1 MKKILVVLLFISC
14 LPIAKADEGM
24 WLPFLLQQ
32 LNSTDMQLRGLKI
45 PVDEIYSANKS
56 SLKDAVVLFGGGCT
70 GAMISNDGLLITNHH
85 CGNSSIQYHSTVEH
99 NYLHDGFWAKNKK
112 EELPV
117 PNLTVTFIVRM
128 EDVTSQIIPFLNE
141 QLSENERAIA
151 VKKLGEEI
159 EKKAVAGT
167 HFSALV
173 KSIFEGNEY
182 ILIVSE
188 IFTDVRMVGAP
199 PTSIGNFGGETDN
212 WMWPRQ
218 TGDFSL
224 FRVYAGKDNKPAVYN
239 ADNVPFHPRY
249 SFPISLKGVK
259 EGDFTMV
266 YGFPGRTQEYLSSY
280 AVDLTMN
287 NSNPNRIA
295 VRTKKIAVMEKY
307 MKQDEKTYIQYAAK
321 IRSLANAYKKW
332 KGEVSGLKK
341 NHALEQKRIFETAYL
356 KWAAEDDK
364 RNNKYGSV
372 LSNLKNIYNEFKKYI
387 TAADFYSEA
396 GAGVEI
402 LNYAATFNKL
412 IELST
417 AEKPDQQKISEEAL
431 RLLKGTE
438 GFFKNYCPSLD
449 KDMFAEMMELYS
461 KNVDPSLIPL
471 TLENANHK
479 YKGNLAY
486 YADEVFRESVFA
498 DEAKL
503 HQLLTDFTV
512 KKAKVIRYDPAF
524 LLTNDLIDTYTTKTG
539 LKVTDIRTKLAGLNR
554 LYIAGIRE
562 MQTGKK
568 LYPDANSTLR
578 VSYGNV
584 KGYEP
589 RDAVQYDY
597 YTTTEGIIEK
607 ADSSNEEFEIPPR
620 LKMLIDAHQFGR
632 YGNDGNLPVAF
643 IATNHTTGG
652 NSGSPVLNASGQLIG
667 LNYDRVWE
675 GTMSDLKYDADR
687 CRNITLDIRYAL
699 FIIDLFADAGNLL
712 NEMNITQ

>member
-1 MKKILVVLLFISC
+1 MKKILVLLLFISC

-85 CGNSSIQYHSTVEH
+85 CGNSSIQYLSSLEH

-117 PNLTVTFIVRM
+117 PNLTVTFIIKM
-128 EDVTSQIIPFLNE
+128 EDVTSQIIPFLND
-141 QLSENERAIA
+141 QLAENERIA
-151 VKKLGEEI
+151 EVKKLSEAI

-167 HFSALV
+167 HYSAQV

-188 IFTDVRMVGAP
+188 TFPDVRMVGAP

-224 FRVYAGKDNKPAVYN
+224 FRVYAGKDNKPAVFS
-239 ADNVPFHPRY
+239 ADNIPFHPRY

-287 NSNPNRIA
+287 NSNPNRINIRA
-295 VRTKKIAVMEKY
+295 KKIAVMEKY
-307 MKQDEKTYIQYAAK
+307 MQQEEKIYIQYAAK

-332 KGEVSGLKK
+332 KGEVIGLKK
-341 NHALEQKRIFETAYL
+341 NNALDQKRAFESSFL
-356 KWAAEDDK
+356 KWAAADDK

-372 LSNLKNIYNEFKKYI
+372 LSALNNIYIEYKKYI
-387 TAADFYSEA
+387 TAADYYSEA
-396 GAGVEI
+396 GTGVEI
-402 LNYAATFNKL
+402 LNYAAAFNKL
-412 IELST
+412 IELSS
-417 AEKPDQQKISEEAL
+417 AIKPNQQMLSEEAV
-431 RLLKGTE
+431 RLMKATDGY
-438 GFFKNYCPSLD
+438 FKNYCKALD
-449 KDMFAEMMELYS
+449 QEMFAAMTRLYV
-461 KNVDPSLIPL
+461 KNVDPTLLPLSL
-471 TLENANHK
+471 ESANKK
-479 YKGNLAY
+479 YKGNFLN
-486 YADEVFRESVFA
+486 YADDVFRTSIFA
-498 DEAKL
+498 NEEKI
-503 HQLLTDFTV
+503 HKLLTNFTV
-512 KKAKVIRYDPAF
+512 KKAKSILKDPAF
-524 LLTNDLIDTYTTKTG
+524 IIANDIINTYTLKTG
-539 LKVTDIRTKLAGLNR
+539 AKVTNIRTQLSALNR

-562 MQTGKK
+562 MQAGKN

-584 KGYEP
+584 KGYDP
-589 RDAVQYDY
+589 GDAVHYNYQ
-597 YTTTEGIIEK
+597 TTGEGILEK
-607 ADSSNEEFEIPPR
+607 GDSLNEEFDIPPR
-620 LKMLIDAHQFGR
+620 LKTLINAKDYGR
-632 YGNDGNLPVAF
+632 YGFNGILPVAF
-643 IATNHTTGG
+643 LATNHTTGG
-652 NSGSPVLNASGQLIG
+652 NSGSPVLNAQGLLIG

-699 FIIDLFADAGNLL
+699 FIIDQFAGAGNLIH
-712 NEMNITQ
+712 EMNLVQ